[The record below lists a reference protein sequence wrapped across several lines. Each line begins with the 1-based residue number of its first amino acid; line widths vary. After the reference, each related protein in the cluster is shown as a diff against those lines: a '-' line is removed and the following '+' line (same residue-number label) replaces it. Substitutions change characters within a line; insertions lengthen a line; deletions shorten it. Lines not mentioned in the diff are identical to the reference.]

1 VIPGVG
7 AGRRGASPV
16 AHRFREI
23 DPAREQDV
31 ATITRLHL
39 ALLDWGPM
47 AGLGELFL
55 RRFCYTALVRAGLM
69 RAALFE
75 VDGRPAGFVA
85 YTDRSIAFHRD
96 AIRRHAVYVAW
107 LVALSVLRDPR
118 LFSALWRAVRLM
130 FARRAEGHL
139 GQDPLGEV
147 LAIGVLHE
155 YRTPEF
161 VHRTALRIGDE
172 LIGYVAAHFRR
183 LGLDRMRAV
192 VDAPNKAALL
202 FYHHLGGRFEPYE
215 RAGEP
220 MVQVWLDL
228 ASATAPEAAPGPPL
242 LRSGGG

>member
-39 ALLDWGPM
+39 ALLEWGPM

-55 RRFCYTALVRAGLM
+55 RRFCYTALVRDGLM

-96 AIRRHAVYVAW
+96 AIRRHVVYVAW

-118 LFSALWRAVRLM
+118 LFFALLRAARLM

-139 GQDPLGEV
+139 GPDPLGEV
-147 LAIGVLHE
+147 LAIGVLHD

-161 VHRTALRIGDE
+161 VHRTGLRIGDE
-172 LIGYVAAHFRR
+172 LIGYVAAHLRR

-228 ASATAPEAAPGPPL
+228 ASATAPEAAPSPPIL
-242 LRSGGG
+242 MPGGG